1 MEKTSFV
8 LAVAA
13 GVVFAHACCYFDTCK
28 NTAPAPQERL
38 YISENNQYGTYLAG
52 RVAHIRHELNK
63 ASDYYIMA
71 AQKAPQ
77 NQMLPSQLYVMLTS
91 QGRVDEAV
99 KFADQA
105 LKYKDRSPFIY
116 TIKAVH
122 DVKQHQY
129 EQALKNVAECDNDFA
144 REIFAP
150 LISAWSY
157 AGMNQYKKSLETLGV
172 LKRNR
177 GLNPIYLLHAGAIS
191 DYLGKNQE
199 ADQYYSS
206 LLRSPNITASAFPLK
221 IISNFYLRQ
230 NNDDKVRQILY
241 RISHSHNSSLKKIAE
256 EIKNSDSSIQPI
268 LTDPAIGISDALFA
282 IALMLQPEDRSEE
295 IALLFASLASYS
307 NPEYDL
313 PKMLM
318 GNILDTR
325 ELYKEANDIYVQ
337 ILPNQPN
344 YLTAQFQIAKN
355 LIMLKQY
362 SQAEIILRKL
372 IKLQPDNHDLYT
384 NLGEVMRMTKR
395 YHDAVIYY
403 QKALDSYPS
412 KYAQHS
418 WVILFA
424 QAAAYDGME
433 DKYNTEKTLRQVME
447 MNANPLVKNH
457 LGYILLRNEE
467 KIDEAL
473 QLVIEAYN
481 LSPNDGSIMDSLGWG
496 MYKIGYYEQAVK
508 YLEQASELSPS
519 EAVIYDHLGDAYWEV
534 GRKNEALFQWNHA
547 LTMKDDNNEIDR
559 HLVQNKI
566 KHGKAPHTPLPF
578 DKEKLDSIL
587 PQD

>member
-8 LAVAA
+8 LAIAA
-13 GVVFAHACCYFDTCK
+13 GVVFAHACCYFDACT
-28 NTAPAPQERL
+28 NITPAPQERL

-71 AQKAPQ
+71 SQKAPQ
-77 NQMLPSQLYVMLTS
+77 DQMLPSQLYVMLTS

-105 LKYKDRSPFIY
+105 LQYNDRSPFIY

-122 DVKQHQY
+122 NIKQRQY
-129 EQALKNVAECDNDFA
+129 EQALKNIAECNNDFA
-144 REIFAP
+144 REIFSP
-150 LISAWSY
+150 LLSAWSY
-157 AGMNQYKKSLETLGV
+157 AGMNQYENAITALGNLKK
-172 LKRNR
+172 NR
-177 GLNPIYLLHAGAIS
+177 GFKSMYLMHAGAIS
-191 DYLGKNQE
+191 DYMGKNQE
-199 ADQYYSS
+199 ADQYYS
-206 LLRSPNITASAFPLK
+206 LLMRSQNITVSAFPLK

-230 NNDDKVRQILY
+230 NDTEKVQQILSQ
-241 RISHSHNSSLKKIAE
+241 ISRNRNSSLQKIAE
-256 EIKNSDSSIQPI
+256 EIKNSDSSVEPI
-268 LTDPAIGISDALFA
+268 LTEPAIGISDALFG
-282 IALMLQPEDRSEE
+282 IALILQPENRSEE
-295 IALLFASLASYS
+295 IALLFASLASYA
-307 NPEYDL
+307 NPEYDM

-325 ELYKEANDIYVQ
+325 ELYKEANDIYAQ
-337 ILPNQPN
+337 ILPEQSN

-355 LIMLKQY
+355 LILLKSY
-362 SQAEIILRKL
+362 PQAEIILRKL
-372 IKLQPDNHDLYT
+372 IKLQPENHDLYT
-384 NLGEVMRMTKR
+384 NMGEIMRMTKR

-403 QKALDSYPS
+403 QKALDLYPT
-412 KYAQHS
+412 KYKQHS

-433 DKYNTEKTLRQVME
+433 DKYNTEKTLRKVME
-447 MNANPLVKNH
+447 MNSNPLVKNH

-473 QLVIEAYN
+473 ELVIEAYN
-481 LSPNDGSIMDSLGWG
+481 LAPDDGSIMDSLGWG
-496 MYKIGYYEQAVK
+496 MYKIGYYERAVK

-519 EAVIYDHLGDAYWEV
+519 EAVIYDHLGDAYWEI
-534 GRKNEALFQWNHA
+534 GRKNEAVFQWNHA

-559 HLVQNKI
+559 QLVQNKI
-566 KHGKAPHTPLPF
+566 KHGKTPHSPLPF
-578 DKEKLDSIL
+578 NKEKLDSIL